1 MNHRRT
7 GGRTPNSVSSASSAP
22 ETPNTHATNDGW
34 LLLIRIM
41 NDQIVKRGNETG
53 KTLFFL
59 LSSKRGYECIYIG
72 TYVCIYIH
80 KQGILIRNFAET
92 E

>member
-7 GGRTPNSVSSASSAP
+7 GGRTPNSVSSASTSTSSAP

-34 LLLIRIM
+34 LLLIRLM
-41 NDQIVKRGNETG
+41 NDQIVKRANEIG

-59 LSSKRGYECIYIG
+59 LPSSVKEG
-72 TYVCIYIH
+72 TNVRMHAFNIH
-80 KQGILIRNFAET
+80 KQREEF
-92 E
+92 

>member
-7 GGRTPNSVSSASSAP
+7 GGRTPNSVSSASTPTSSAP

-34 LLLIRIM
+34 LLLIRLM
-41 NDQIVKRGNETG
+41 NDQIVKRANESG

-59 LSSKRGYECIYIG
+59 LPSSVKEGTNVLLCMHYYIN
-72 TYVCIYIH
+72 
-80 KQGILIRNFAET
+80 KEEF
-92 E
+92 